1 MNRSRLIVSL
11 LAAAAVST
19 AAAPLF
25 AQQPEP
31 TAAKAVAADT
41 VADTIANK
49 PHQSIGL
56 VLSGG
61 GARGIAHI
69 GVIKALEDNDIPI
82 DYIAGTSMG
91 AIVGSL
97 YSMGYTPE
105 EMMALLQS
113 KEFSYWSSGQINP
126 NYGYYFSRE
135 TPTPSLFSI
144 PLAKKETPA
153 DSVPASLINP
163 NPMSFGFME
172 LFSAANAQCKGNFN
186 NLFVPFRCVASD
198 VAAQHKVVHATG
210 PLGEA
215 VRSSMSFPI
224 VFQPIRMNGALLY
237 DGGIFDNFP
246 VDVMKEDFAP
256 DFMLGVT
263 VNSGTHGPQTSLY
276 DQIDNLVTRQQH
288 SVVPP
293 KKGIRI
299 AVNAHQFGLLDW
311 GKAQD
316 IYTMGYNT
324 TMAMMDSIKGRIHT
338 RRPRIAVETA
348 RGAFRSQTPYLRFD
362 SVEVTGATPKQNR
375 FIANMF
381 RPRHDTDTF
390 GITSAR
396 AAYYRAMSSGRL
408 SELYPTAT
416 YNSANG
422 LFKLNLRAA
431 PKQNF
436 ALGIGGY
443 ITSAT
448 SSYLF
453 FSAGYRTLS
462 FSSISANINGW
473 IGQTYMGGELNA
485 RLNFASRIP
494 SALSLTAVAGR
505 QNYHETEQLFFEDK
519 IPSFIINYEY
529 YALLKYTWA
538 AGRRGRFLLG
548 TGFGHI
554 RDSFYPD
561 NADVSYRSGRDKAT
575 YNLGQ
580 LRLGYEGSTLD
591 DMNFPTSGSSYS
603 FTGMGVLGKMHFT
616 PFAQLAGDVKFDNSP
631 KWLQLESVTRNY
643 FSGGAH
649 FSFGVESDIMLSTR
663 KLTRDF
669 NASLTGAP
677 AFHPTTQTYN
687 SFNPSYHANSFAAL
701 SLVPIYKYNSNISA
715 RLVANGYVPIRPIL
729 PGAYGEAVHGD
740 WFSRPVFF
748 SELDLCYTLPFATL
762 NAYAN
767 YTSAGTRPWN
777 FGIAI
782 GVFILPKK
790 FLR

>member
-1 MNRSRLIVSL
+1 MNTSRLKGSFFAVAAVLIAAANVLAQQPAQASEL
-11 LAAAAVST
+11 GDTADTLAAA
-19 AAAPLF
+19 
-25 AQQPEP
+25 
-31 TAAKAVAADT
+31 
-41 VADTIANK
+41 
-49 PHQSIGL
+49 PHQSVGL

-97 YSMGYTPE
+97 YAMGYTPQ
-105 EMMALLQS
+105 EMMALLRS

-172 LFSAANAQCKGNFN
+172 LFSAANAQSDGNFN
-186 NLFVPFRCVASD
+186 NLFVPFRCVASN
-198 VAAQHKVVHATG
+198 VAAQHKVVHSRG

-224 VFQPIRMNGALLY
+224 VFQPIRMDGALLY

-263 VNSGTHGPQTSLY
+263 VNSGQRGPQTSLY

-288 SVVPP
+288 NVVPAD
-293 KKGIRI
+293 KGIRI
-299 AVNAHQFGLLDW
+299 AVDAHQYGLLDW

-316 IYTMGYNT
+316 IYTAGYNK
-324 TMAMMDSIKGRIHT
+324 TMEMIDSIKGRIHT
-338 RRPRIAVETA
+338 RRPRISVETA

-362 SVEVTGATPKQNR
+362 SVEVSGGTAKQNR

-381 RPRHDTDTF
+381 RPHVDSDTF
-390 GITSAR
+390 GISLAR
-396 AAYYRAMSSGRL
+396 AAYYRAISSGRL
-408 SELYPTAT
+408 SELYPTAV
-416 YNSANG
+416 YNPSNG

-453 FSAGYRTLS
+453 LSAGYRTLS
-462 FSSISANINGW
+462 FSSISANLNGW
-473 IGQTYMGGELNA
+473 VGQTYMGGQLNA
-485 RLNFASRIP
+485 RLNFATRIP
-494 SALSLTAVAGR
+494 SALTFTAVVGR
-505 QNYHETEQLFFEDK
+505 HKFHETEQLFFEDR
-519 IPSFIINYEY
+519 IPSFIVNHEY
-529 YALLKYTWA
+529 YAQLKYRWA
-538 AGRRGRFLLG
+538 AGRRGCFELG

-554 RDSFYPD
+554 TDSFYPD
-561 NADVSYRSGRDKAT
+561 NADVSYRSGRDNTT

-580 LRLGYEGSTLD
+580 VRLGYEGSTLND
-591 DMNFPTSGSSYS
+591 PHFPTTGASYS
-603 FTGMGVLGKMHFT
+603 FTGMGVLGKMRFR
-616 PFAQLAGDVKFDNSP
+616 PFSPQADDVAFDNRP
-631 KWLQLESVTRNY
+631 AWLQLESVTRNY

-649 FSFGVESDIMLSTR
+649 FSFGVESDIMVSTR
-663 KLTRDF
+663 KLTRDY

-677 AFHPTTQTYN
+677 AFHPTSQTYN

-701 SLVPIYKYNSNISA
+701 TLVPIYKYSANISA
-715 RLVANGYVPIRPIL
+715 RLVANGYVPIRPIR
-729 PGAYGEAVHGD
+729 PAVDGSAVHGD

-762 NAYAN
+762 SAYAN